1 MRRRRVLRAAGA
13 ALGTG
18 AIANSAGR
26 SSPVALASAHST
38 ADSDGAGTDSGA
50 DDDSGDTSDDNSTD
64 GAYGPLGSVE
74 VAGTREAVVSADGS
88 VAYLALGDGYATVD
102 VSDPAAPTVLA
113 ERRDLLAD
121 REGGPFRQVHD
132 VKVSM
137 DRLVAVGPAHPG
149 QESPH
154 GVLVVDVS
162 DPQEPEEVVFHRTRF
177 PIHNCDLD
185 GRYCYLTG
193 NGEEGTPLVVVD
205 VEDGSEVGR
214 WSLFDAD
221 ESWRDVP
228 RGLRPIHDVTV
239 RDGVAAVA
247 YWDAGTYLLDVSEPS
262 DPTLLGAVDPGDP
275 ADLRDPPPRAGTVPP
290 GNHHVAMLAPG
301 GDTLAVGR
309 ESWAVERDGDL
320 IGGPSGVDLYD
331 VSDPGDPV
339 HLSNIDPPPSPDPR
353 FRGTWTTAHNLD
365 LTDDALYTSWYQGG
379 VKRHDVSDPTEPIE
393 ETWWATPDTTRFWGA
408 VLAVPG
414 EFFLAPSMG
423 TRAGAPAG
431 LWTFPDRSGVGGDRS
446 RFDGAGA
453 GTTPAPT
460 TGPTLTDTDTASETG
475 GASPDTPT
483 DSSAAAPGFG
493 VASAVG
499 GAGVAASVAAA
510 LAGRRSGRRGGDG
523 GAGGD
528 SRGDATDAGGN
539 ANDDVE

>member
-18 AIANSAGR
+18 AIASSAGR
-26 SSPVALASAHST
+26 SPPVSVAGAHSGV
-38 ADSDGAGTDSGA
+38 DSDGTGA
-50 DDDSGDTSDDNSTD
+50 ADNDSDDTGDSAD

-74 VAGTREAVVSADGS
+74 VAGVREGVVSADGRT
-88 VAYLALGDGYATVD
+88 AYLALGDGYAVVD
-102 VSDPAAPTVLA
+102 LSDPADPTVLT

-121 REGGPFRQVHD
+121 REGGSFKQVND
-132 VKVSM
+132 VKVSG

-162 DPQEPEEVVFHRTRF
+162 DPEEPEEVAFHRTGF

-185 GRYCYLTG
+185 GRHCYLTG
-193 NGEEGTPLVVVD
+193 NGEEGNPLVVVD
-205 VEDGSEVGR
+205 VEDDAEVGR
-214 WSLFDAD
+214 WSLLDAD

-262 DPTLLGAVDPGDP
+262 NPTLLGGVDPGDP

-290 GNHHVAMLAPG
+290 GNHHVAVLAPG

-339 HLSNIDPPPSPDPR
+339 HLSSIDPPPSPDPT
-353 FRGTWTTAHNLD
+353 FAGTWTTAHNLD
-365 LTDDALYTSWYQGG
+365 LTDDTLYTSWYQGG
-379 VKRHDVSDPTEPIE
+379 VKRHDVSDPTDPVE
-393 ETWWATPDTTRFWGA
+393 ETWWANPDTTRFWGA

-414 EFFLAPSMG
+414 ESFVAPSMG
-423 TRAGAPAG
+423 TREGAPAG
-431 LWTFPDRSGVGGDRS
+431 LWTFPDRAGVGGDRS
-446 RFDGAGA
+446 RLDGEATA
-453 GTTPAPT
+453 TTPPPT
-460 TGPTLTDTDTASETG
+460 TGPTLTGTDGPDDDPTATST
-475 GASPDTPT
+475 APDST

-493 VASAVG
+493 VG
-499 GAGVAASVAAA
+499 GAVAGVGASVAAA
-510 LAGRRSGRRGGDG
+510 LARRRSHRRASYGGGASDESRDDPGDG
-523 GAGGD
+523 D
-528 SRGDATDAGGN
+528 
-539 ANDDVE
+539 EP